1 MTAYTLETLID
12 REAIRDCLYMYCRGI
27 DRLDEKALRAAYWP
41 DATDS
46 HGAYKGSAS
55 GFIDMALV
63 KLQQAGRMVHQISN
77 ILIELH
83 GHEAAVESY
92 FTAYQEEKDANGHA
106 IETMLCGRYVDR
118 FEKRQG
124 EWRVAARTVVYDW
137 QKKSALSGP
146 LTPESFELRQPT
158 GGRQPNDA
166 VYALLDSMKHHK
178 GSL

>member
-1 MTAYTLETLID
+1 MTTYTLETLID

-83 GHEAAVESY
+83 GNEAAVESY
-92 FTAYQEEKDANGHA
+92 FTAYQEEKDAMDRLSKPCCAAAMWIDLKNAKANGVWLL
-106 IETMLCGRYVDR
+106 ERLSMTG
-118 FEKRQG
+118 
-124 EWRVAARTVVYDW
+124 
-137 QKKSALSGP
+137 KKS
-146 LTPESFELRQPT
+146 LRFRVP
-158 GGRQPNDA
+158 
-166 VYALLDSMKHHK
+166 
-178 GSL
+178 

>member
-1 MTAYTLETLID
+1 MTTYTLETLID

-92 FTAYQEEKDANGHA
+92 FTAYQEEKDANGQA

-118 FEKRQG
+118 FQKRQG
-124 EWRVAARTVVYDW
+124 EWRVVARTVVYDW

>member
-92 FTAYQEEKDANGHA
+92 FTAYQEEKDANGQA

-137 QKKSALSGP
+137 QKKSALSGS

-178 GSL
+178 ESL